1 MVGQV
6 YTCDATRDGI
16 DDEEGDGFTVN
27 IGRSGAISENGT
39 VIDLGNNNIISN
51 GGSLESDTRR
61 GIRVVDGNTITNNG
75 SIDVK
80 TVGIEANDENT
91 IVNGAAAKILTDGKD
106 GRGIFV
112 DDRNEVINSG
122 LIETE
127 RDEGVEADDDNRI
140 TNEVNGF
147 IRVEDR
153 HGIFIGDRNIVLN
166 KGLIEVDDNGI
177 EADGDGNENTISIS
191 ATGVII
197 AGDAGVMISGGDGNN
212 IDVAGTIRSEEYGIE
227 VDGGGDD
234 NTITITSSG
243 SVDSEGLGIRF
254 GEGFGSKD
262 NVIINNG
269 SINSM
274 NDGIG
279 GGGERL
285 TIRNNGTIES
295 SDQRAVDVFV
305 DETYLFNNVRLISGK
320 DETVRLGSGDDTFT
334 WQAYSFVSGDVD
346 MGDGDDRLV
355 VEAAEV
361 FGSTFFEGLETAE
374 VADGVFAILEEV
386 GSGEFNL
393 HTGSATILGASGALT
408 GSLASDFAGQALSS
422 GASTSAA
429 GQVSRGNGTSD
440 VWWVSAGGATKADT
454 GNGSSQG
461 SQNLTFGRTIGEYE
475 VFFGYSQASAD
486 ITGTTDS
493 VDQTTFYLGA
503 SSSLQINED
512 LVLKGTAV
520 LGRANADYAL
530 SLGPTSASSTFGT
543 AAGRL
548 NFTRNGYVMGAY
560 AGYSRSSLTDL
571 TVGSITFASD
581 DSSSVFGGVDVRTAT
596 YVTNNGLELNAVL
609 GLGFQNGKGGTVT
622 MTTGGTS
629 ESFLGADTEQQFGL
643 LGVDFAAGWLSGGL
657 AVRAPSGGSAQT
669 SLWVRTEF

>member
-1 MVGQV
+1 
-6 YTCDATRDGI
+6 
-16 DDEEGDGFTVN
+16 
-27 IGRSGAISENGT
+27 
-39 VIDLGNNNIISN
+39 
-51 GGSLESDTRR
+51 
-61 GIRVVDGNTITNNG
+61 
-75 SIDVK
+75 
-80 TVGIEANDENT
+80 
-91 IVNGAAAKILTDGKD
+91 
-106 GRGIFV
+106 
-112 DDRNEVINSG
+112 
-122 LIETE
+122 
-127 RDEGVEADDDNRI
+127 
-140 TNEVNGF
+140 
-147 IRVEDR
+147 
-153 HGIFIGDRNIVLN
+153 
-166 KGLIEVDDNGI
+166 
-177 EADGDGNENTISIS
+177 
-191 ATGVII
+191 
-197 AGDAGVMISGGDGNN
+197 
-212 IDVAGTIRSEEYGIE
+212 
-227 VDGGGDD
+227 
-234 NTITITSSG
+234 
-243 SVDSEGLGIRF
+243 
-254 GEGFGSKD
+254 
-262 NVIINNG
+262 
-269 SINSM
+269 M

-305 DETYLFNNVRLISGK
+305 DETYLFNNGRLISGK

-386 GSGEFNL
+386 GSGEFIL
-393 HTGSATILGASGALT
+393 HTGSGTILGASGALT
-408 GSLASDFAGQALSS
+408 GSLASDVAGQALSS
-422 GASTSAA
+422 DGSTSAA

-475 VFFGYSQASAD
+475 IFLGYSQASAD

-512 LVLKGTAV
+512 LELKGTAV
-520 LGRANADYAL
+520 LGRANAVYAL
-530 SLGPTSASSTFGT
+530 SSGRTSTSSTFGT

-581 DSSSVFGGVDVRTAT
+581 DSSSVFWWR
-596 YVTNNGLELNAVL
+596 
-609 GLGFQNGKGGTVT
+609 
-622 MTTGGTS
+622 
-629 ESFLGADTEQQFGL
+629 
-643 LGVDFAAGWLSGGL
+643 
-657 AVRAPSGGSAQT
+657 
-669 SLWVRTEF
+669 